1 MKSLRTSSSCS
12 TTPTLIAACVALA
25 LAVLGCDSGTQE
37 PEAPAPTPAATE
49 ATDQAA
55 PAAEESAAAPA
66 GGKREGDID
75 PARFPTEMPEGA
87 SAEVPS
93 SFPADLPV
101 YPGAQTAMGKG
112 IELEGSPQ
120 SAVQFLTNDA
130 YMDVQ
135 KFYTD
140 QLTSRGWTISSQ
152 DQNENAAAVE
162 ASKDKCK
169 ATILARPVEG
179 GGSDIYIVTE
189 C

>member
-1 MKSLRTSSSCS
+1 MKSLRPTISDS
-12 TTPTLIAACVALA
+12 TTLTLIAACVALA

-37 PEAPAPTPAATE
+37 PAAPTPAAPE
-49 ATDQAA
+49 ASEQAA
-55 PAAEESAAAPA
+55 PADESAAAPA
-66 GGKREGDID
+66 AGKREGDID

-87 SAEVPS
+87 TAEIPS
-93 SFPADLPV
+93 GFPADLPI

-130 YMDVQ
+130 YQDVQ
-135 KFYTD
+135 KYYTD
-140 QLTSRGWTISSQ
+140 ELTSRGWTISSQ
-152 DQNENAAAVE
+152 DQNENAAALE